1 MKIRF
6 RSEKAESAWITAVQM
21 YFAGLILLIL
31 FPLFC
36 LLMPTGS
43 VGEFEIK
50 LGLMIG
56 YAAVGMVLPVYLA
69 AGVIVRCMVSIMTSK
84 NLTSEDALPVN
95 RKQTESYRKKVRR
108 IRGIVAIVCVSVLLI
123 LSFVPYQTVRF
134 EEGMVQTR
142 AVAYTI
148 VDWNRDDAGREVYF
162 FPFNHL
168 SIGKLWDIRH

>member
-6 RSEKAESAWITAVQM
+6 RSEKAETVWITAVQV
-21 YFAGLILLIL
+21 YSAGLILLLL
-31 FPLFC
+31 FPLIC

-43 VGEFEIK
+43 VGSFEIK
-50 LGLMIG
+50 LALLIG
-56 YAAVGMVLPVYLA
+56 YAAVGMALPVYLA

-84 NLTSEDALPVN
+84 NLTAEDALPVN
-95 RKQTESYRKKVRR
+95 RKQTEPYRKKVRR

-142 AVAYTI
+142 AILYTV
-148 VDWNRDDAGREVYF
+148 VDWNREDAGREVYF
-162 FPFNHL
+162 FPLNHR

>member
-6 RSEKAESAWITAVQM
+6 RSEKAESAWITAVQI

-50 LGLMIG
+50 LGLLIG

-69 AGVIVRCMVSIMTSK
+69 AGAIVRCVVSIVTSK
-84 NLTSEDALPVN
+84 NLNDEDALPVN
-95 RKQTESYRKKVRR
+95 RKQTEPYRQKVRR
-108 IRGIVAIVCVSVLLI
+108 IRAVTAIVCAVLLLI

-142 AVAYTI
+142 AVAYT
-148 VDWNRDDAGREVYF
+148 VVNWNRDDAGREIFF
-162 FPFNHL
+162 FPLNHL
-168 SIGKLWDIRH
+168 NIGKLWDIRH